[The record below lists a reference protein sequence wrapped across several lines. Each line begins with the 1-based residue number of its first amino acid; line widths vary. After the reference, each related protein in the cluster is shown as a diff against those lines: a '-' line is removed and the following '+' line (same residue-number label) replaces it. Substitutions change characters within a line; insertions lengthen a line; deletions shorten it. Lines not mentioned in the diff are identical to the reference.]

1 MEVGLKLLNI
11 TSKMVGTD
19 KWCSSCKGIGS
30 ILIFMLSANLI
41 CPKCNGKGVIDES

>member
-1 MEVGLKLLNI
+1 MNDV
-11 TSKMVGTD
+11 

-41 CPKCNGKGVIDES
+41 CPKCNGKGITNHDS